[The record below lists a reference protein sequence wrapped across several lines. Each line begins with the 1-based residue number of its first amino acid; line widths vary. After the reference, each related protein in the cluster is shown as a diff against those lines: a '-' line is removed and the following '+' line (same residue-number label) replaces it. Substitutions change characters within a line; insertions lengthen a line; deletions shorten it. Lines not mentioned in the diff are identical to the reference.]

1 MLLIRGTMIGLLA
14 WTGVYSVPSA
24 SADSVLSDTNGDGQ
38 VEILAFGD
46 SITYGVG
53 DGSQP
58 GDYVATIS
66 DKGSPR
72 GYPLRL
78 SSLVG
83 VPVYNGGVP
92 GEELVGGG
100 AIGSGIERFP
110 NLIVG
115 SSVDVVI
122 IMEGSNDAQHFVT
135 SRTYSTTLQK
145 AINVARAE
153 GKHVVLST
161 LVPPTGNH
169 AQFAGFTYA
178 YSESV
183 RQLATLN
190 TLALSDVEQTFFE
203 GCTQLSTCAYYN
215 LPEGLHPNTPGYDAI
230 TDTMAA
236 ALN

>member
-1 MLLIRGTMIGLLA
+1 MMQRALVLLII
-14 WTGVYSVPSA
+14 WTGVSSGSSA
-24 SADSVLSDTNGDGQ
+24 FADSVLSDTNGDGQ

-53 DGSQP
+53 DGTQP
-58 GDYVATIS
+58 GEYVVTIP
-66 DKGSPR
+66 GRGAPR

-92 GEELVGGG
+92 GEELVGSG
-100 AIGSGIERFP
+100 AIGSGIDRFP

-153 GKHVVLST
+153 GKHVVLAT
-161 LVPPTGNH
+161 LPPPTGNH

-190 TLALSDVEQTFFE
+190 SLALSDVEQTFFE

-230 TDTMAA
+230 TDAMAA

>member
-1 MLLIRGTMIGLLA
+1 MIGRTLVLLVT
-14 WTGVYSVPSA
+14 WVWVLSGSSA
-24 SADSVLSDTNGDGQ
+24 FADSILRDTNGDGQ
-38 VEILAFGD
+38 LEILAFGD

-53 DGSQP
+53 DGTQP
-58 GDYVATIS
+58 GEYVATIQGR
-66 DKGSPR
+66 GSPG

-78 SSLVG
+78 SALVG
-83 VPVYNGGVP
+83 VPVYNAGVP
-92 GEELVGGG
+92 GEELVGSG
-100 AIGSGIERFP
+100 AIGSGIDRFP
-110 NLIVG
+110 NLVVG

-122 IMEGSNDAQHFVT
+122 IMEGSNDSQHFVT

-145 AINVARAE
+145 AINVARSE
-153 GKHVVLST
+153 GKQVVLAT
-161 LVPPTGNH
+161 LPPQTGNH

-183 RQLATLN
+183 RQLVTLN
-190 TLALSDVEQTFFE
+190 SLSLSDVEQAFLQ
-203 GCTQLSTCAYYN
+203 GCPDLSTCAYLN